1 VSVFIGYILS
11 QQLGSTMTRAFY
23 FTFFLSHIIALC

>member
-1 VSVFIGYILS
+1 VSVFGYILS
-11 QQLGSTMTRAFY
+11 LQSGSTMTRAFY